1 MVHKYKKNINIDE
14 VMGIWMVIMG
24 CYMDDPLSSGV
35 TPTQLMLQGNM
46 ANLKITCKNMLV
58 RSIWH
63 RLNRKSRDRYQ

>member
-1 MVHKYKKNINIDE
+1 
-14 VMGIWMVIMG
+14 
-24 CYMDDPLSSGV
+24 MDDPLSSGV

-46 ANLKITCKNMLV
+46 ANLKIPRKNMLV